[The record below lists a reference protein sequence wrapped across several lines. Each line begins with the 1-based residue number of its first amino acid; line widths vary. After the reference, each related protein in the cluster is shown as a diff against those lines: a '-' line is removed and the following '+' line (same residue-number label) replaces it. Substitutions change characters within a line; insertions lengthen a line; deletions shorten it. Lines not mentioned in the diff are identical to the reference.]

1 MFKYIYVVDI
11 LNKQIILSST
21 IPKPPRPNP
30 NPVQPSAKRKLVPKG
45 LGLTLKSLGHHQLT
59 FKHEGG

>member
-1 MFKYIYVVDI
+1 MYIYVVDI

-30 NPVQPSAKRKLVPKG
+30 NIVQPSAKRKLVPNG
-45 LGLTLKSLGHHQLT
+45 LGADTKIFRPPPT
-59 FKHEGG
+59 NF